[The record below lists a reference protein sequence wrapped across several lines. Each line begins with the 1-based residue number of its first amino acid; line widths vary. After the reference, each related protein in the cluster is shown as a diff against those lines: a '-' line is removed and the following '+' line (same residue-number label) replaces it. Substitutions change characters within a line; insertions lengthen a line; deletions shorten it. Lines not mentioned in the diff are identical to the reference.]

1 MSKCLTLTQGNT
13 RSNGRHIWLGQRLKE
28 FVSRSFLSKNT
39 TQWIQWNFKGATFDQ
54 SQRRNLWLVNC
65 CDNTRTWTYTLSNIL
80 MPCEAQLLTQS
91 QSLRHTY
98 SPLAQLSSPED
109 FLQVQSTV
117 ECYGATFDFHEAQC
131 LTIYIY
137 IYMFISQAQVCDI
150 CIYTNGATF
159 TTERS

>member
-1 MSKCLTLTQGNT
+1 
-13 RSNGRHIWLGQRLKE
+13 
-28 FVSRSFLSKNT
+28 
-39 TQWIQWNFKGATFDQ
+39 
-54 SQRRNLWLVNC
+54 
-65 CDNTRTWTYTLSNIL
+65 

-150 CIYTNGATF
+150 CIYMYIQMAPLSLLKGVRFIFINRIRPGRTQVVQDELVNHG
-159 TTERS
+159 